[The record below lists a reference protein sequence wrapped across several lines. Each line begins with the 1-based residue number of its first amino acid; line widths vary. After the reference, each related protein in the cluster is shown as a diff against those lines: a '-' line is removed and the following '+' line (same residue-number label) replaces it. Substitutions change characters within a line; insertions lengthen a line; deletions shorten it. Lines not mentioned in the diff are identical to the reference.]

1 MAGLLFGFGPKSF
14 GWSCRHSLCGSMHGA
29 AVFVSNHSMTECM
42 RVLADRGT
50 VLVRMWGGR
59 MLMLAGQVGQ
69 SGVV

>member
-1 MAGLLFGFGPKSF
+1 MVGLLFGFGPKSF
-14 GWSCRHSLCGSMHGA
+14 GWSCRHSLCGSMHVA
-29 AVFVSNHSMTECM
+29 AVFVSNHSMAECM
-42 RVLADRGT
+42 RVLADHGT

>member
-1 MAGLLFGFGPKSF
+1 MAGLLFGFVPKSF
-14 GWSCRHSLCGSMHGA
+14 GWSCRRSLCGSMHVA
-29 AVFVSNHSMTECM
+29 AVFVSDNSMAECM
-42 RVLADRGT
+42 RVLADHGT